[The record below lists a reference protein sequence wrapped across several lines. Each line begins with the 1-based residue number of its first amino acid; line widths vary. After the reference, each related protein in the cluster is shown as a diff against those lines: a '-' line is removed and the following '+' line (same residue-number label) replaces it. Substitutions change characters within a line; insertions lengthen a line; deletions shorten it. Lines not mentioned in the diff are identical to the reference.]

1 MEFWGVEV
9 KAGQPLKVKPE
20 EGSIIHI
27 SQAALG
33 EVKKEKGN
41 DSVHLHLKI
50 NGEKLVVGTL
60 SAEKFPQITFD
71 LVFEK
76 EFELSH
82 EWKNGS
88 VYFCGYSTDNAFGDD
103 EDDFGSEESDDE
115 EDIPLSIAN
124 NGKIEPKVEEAK
136 LVAGKG
142 EAKLV
147 AGKGKA
153 AKPES
158 SAEPKKAT
166 AEPKE
171 EDESDEDDESDDDDE
186 EDGSDEFG
194 DDKEMMD
201 ASDDSDDSEDEDE
214 ETPKKAAQ
222 NKKRPNESATKTPI
236 SSKKAKLETPQKTDG
251 KKGGSHTAT
260 PHPKKQAGK
269 TPVSNSNKSKEQTPK
284 SDGKVSCKSCSKT
297 FNSESALQSHSK
309 DKHGGK

>member
-1 MEFWGVEV
+1 VISGLCDVDYFYQICFGSAYLRVSEALLNYHWTSAVLYMCTLLFTGVEV

-88 VYFCGYSTDNAFGDD
+88 VYFCGYSTDNAFGYPFYSFTKIVNNSLAINATLFEFLCFLDHWFLPPRMMKMILVGLTSLYKSLGVILTAKD
-103 EDDFGSEESDDE
+103 SHLFFAIIMILGSEESDDE

-124 NGKIEPKVEEAK
+124 NGKVEPKVE
-136 LVAGKG
+136 

-171 EDESDEDDESDDDDE
+171 EDESDEDDESDD
-186 EDGSDEFG
+186 EDGSDEFW
-194 DDKEMMD
+194 
-201 ASDDSDDSEDEDE
+201 
-214 ETPKKAAQ
+214 
-222 NKKRPNESATKTPI
+222 
-236 SSKKAKLETPQKTDG
+236 
-251 KKGGSHTAT
+251 
-260 PHPKKQAGK
+260 
-269 TPVSNSNKSKEQTPK
+269 
-284 SDGKVSCKSCSKT
+284 
-297 FNSESALQSHSK
+297 
-309 DKHGGK
+309 